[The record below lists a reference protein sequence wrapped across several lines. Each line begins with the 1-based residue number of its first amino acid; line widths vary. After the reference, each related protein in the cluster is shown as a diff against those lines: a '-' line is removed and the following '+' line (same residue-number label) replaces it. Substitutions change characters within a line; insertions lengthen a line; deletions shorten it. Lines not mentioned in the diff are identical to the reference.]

1 MKIARLAILGIA
13 IVSGGVAAILVGN
26 LQSAPPDAPPVQQII
41 SAPAIELDE
50 ILVASNDIPL
60 GKQVGPEDFT
70 WKQWP
75 KGTLGTFAIKK
86 GDDAS
91 VMDSLKGSVARNSFL
106 SGEPIRRDKLIKS
119 GSSGYLSAILPS
131 GARAVAINI
140 DSSGGTSAGGFI
152 LPNDRV
158 DVILTIKKDTGPNLQ
173 MGGDTMISS
182 TLLHN
187 IRVLAIGQN
196 VQEKDGQMVV
206 IGSNATLELDP
217 NQAET
222 IVTAQKNG
230 QLSLALRSMLDFAS
244 TGQESTPIAP
254 KIDNE
259 LSIIRYGI
267 QSNGR

>member
-13 IVSGGVAAILVGN
+13 IVSGGAAAVLVGSM
-26 LQSAPPDAPPVQQII
+26 QSAPPDAPPAQQIVA
-41 SAPAIELDE
+41 APAIELDE
-50 ILVASNDIPL
+50 VLVATNDIPL

-70 WKQWP
+70 WKEWP
-75 KGTLGTFAIKK
+75 KGSLGSYAIKK
-86 GDDAS
+86 ADDAA
-91 VMDSLKGSVARNSFL
+91 VVDALKGSVARGAFL
-106 SGEPIRRDKLIKS
+106 PGEPIRRDKLIKS

-158 DVILTIKKDTGPNLQ
+158 DVILTIKKDNGQNPQ
-173 MGGDTMISS
+173 MSQDMMVST

-217 NQAET
+217 MQAET

-244 TGQESTPIAP
+244 TGQETAPVAP
-254 KIDNE
+254 KVDNE
-259 LSIIRYGI
+259 LSIIRFGV

>member
-1 MKIARLAILGIA
+1 MKNARLVVLGIA
-13 IVSGGVAAILVGN
+13 IVSGAGAVILVSN
-26 LQSAPPDAPPVQQII
+26 MQSSPQEPQSPQVIG
-41 SAPAIELDE
+41 APAMDVDE
-50 ILVASNDIPL
+50 ILVAANDIAL
-60 GKQVGPEDFT
+60 GKQIAPEDFT

-75 KGTLGTFAIKK
+75 RGGLGPGAIKK
-86 GDDAS
+86 SDDAAIT
-91 VMDSLKGSVARNSFL
+91 DTLKGSVARGAFL
-106 SGEPIRRDKLIKS
+106 AGEPIRRDKLIKS
-119 GSSGYLSAILPS
+119 GSSGFLSAILPS

-158 DVILTIKKDTGPNLQ
+158 DVIHTIKKDTGQMTQ
-173 MGGDTMISS
+173 MGQDVMIST

-217 NQAET
+217 SQAEM

-230 QLSLALRSMLDFAS
+230 QLSLALRSMLDFAA
-244 TGQESTPIAP
+244 TGQETNPVAP
-254 KIDNE
+254 KIDTE
-259 LSIIRYGI
+259 LSIIRFGV